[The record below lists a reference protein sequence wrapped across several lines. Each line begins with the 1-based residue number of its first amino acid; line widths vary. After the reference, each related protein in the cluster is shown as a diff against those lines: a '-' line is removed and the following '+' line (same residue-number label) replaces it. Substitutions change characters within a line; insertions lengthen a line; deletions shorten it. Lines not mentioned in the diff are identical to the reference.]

1 MRPHFLQ
8 GNGYTIG
15 FSSQKVTAWGG
26 MGLLKQMWDSLGFPE
41 ALRSWSLPP
50 PGSNRAYN
58 PFDLAE
64 QFVVATWI
72 GASRYSHLSW
82 VRHDN
87 ALSDIFGWE
96 KMPETKA
103 YSRFFERFDL
113 ECTEI
118 VQRQSVQW
126 VMQKISPSDTLTL
139 DVDSTVITRSGS
151 QEGAV
156 KGYNPKKHGR
166 KSHHPLLA
174 FLGDQKLAV
183 NFWLRPGNAHTS
195 NNIIPFLESTFS
207 NLGGRKINLLRADSG
222 FYDEKVFSFLDDR
235 KIGYIVAAPL
245 TNPIQS
251 RLHNHEGWETI
262 APGIE
267 ICEFVYKAKNWSIE
281 RRFIGV
287 RKSPKIRKDA
297 TGKNLPL
304 FPICPKFEWRYNAY
318 ATNSRGTARD
328 IWALYRSRANAENQI
343 KALKADFGLD
353 SFNMHKFWA
362 TEATLV
368 FCLFAYNLMGLFRR
382 IVARTKIQHGLAT
395 LHGMLLAVG
404 AIWRK
409 NNHLLICLPKERRR
423 WFRDMWQRATDPPE
437 YAW

>member
-1 MRPHFLQ
+1 M
-8 GNGYTIG
+8 
-15 FSSQKVTAWGG
+15 
-26 MGLLKQMWDSLGFPE
+26 
-41 ALRSWSLPP
+41 PP
-50 PGSNRAYN
+50 PGSNRGYN

-72 GASRYSHLSW
+72 GASRYSHISW

-87 ALSDIFGWE
+87 ALSEIFGWE

-103 YSRFFERFDL
+103 YSRLFERFNI
-113 ECTEI
+113 EITEI

-126 VMQKISPSDTLTL
+126 VMQRISPPNTLTL

-183 NFWLRPGNAHTS
+183 NLWLRPGNVHSS
-195 NNIIPFLESTFS
+195 NNIIAFLESTFR
-207 NLGGRKINLLRADSG
+207 NLAGRTVNLLRADSG
-222 FYDEKVFSFLDDR
+222 FFDEKVLSFLDDR
-235 KIGYIVAAPL
+235 KMGYIVAAKL
-245 TNPIQS
+245 TNPLQN
-251 RLHNHEGWETI
+251 RLYRQDDWVPV

-267 ICEFVYKAKNWSIE
+267 ICEFVYKAKSWSLA

-287 RKSPKIRKDA
+287 RQSPKIRKEA
-297 TGKNLPL
+297 KGKSLPL
-304 FPICPKFEWRYNAY
+304 FPVDPKFDWLYNAFV
-318 ATNSRGTARD
+318 TNLQGTPRGVWD
-328 IWALYRSRANAENQI
+328 LYRSRATAENQI

-353 SFNMHKFWA
+353 SFNKRDFWA

-382 IVARTKIQHGLAT
+382 IVVRSKIEHGLAT
-395 LHGMLLAVG
+395 LHGMLLAIG
-404 AIWRK
+404 AFWRK
-409 NNHLLICLPKERRR
+409 NNHLSICLPKERRG
-423 WFRDMWQRATDPPE
+423 WFAGMWKRATEPPE